1 MKSTGPA
8 LAAAVTMALGMTM
21 TGAASRAG
29 EPDGELVVFAAGSLR
44 APLTEIGRQF
54 EQREPGAR
62 LRFVFGA
69 SGLLKDRLAAG
80 EAAEVFASANM
91 AHPQA
96 LAAAGRAGAAQR
108 FTRNRLCL
116 LARPQAGVTADNA
129 LGRLLDP
136 AVRVGTSTPQADPSG
151 DYTWELFRRIDGR
164 GAAYAGAYELL
175 DRKAL
180 KLTGGAASPPPPAG
194 RSVYAALLEG
204 GQADVFIT
212 YCTNALL
219 AQQEVPALQCVDLPE
234 DVNVSADYG
243 VVLLE
248 SAGPRARRFVDLL
261 LGPDGQAVLARQG
274 FAPR

>member
-1 MKSTGPA
+1 MKGAALA
-8 LAAAVTMALGMTM
+8 LAATVTMALGMT
-21 TGAASRAG
+21 GGASRAG

-54 EQREPGAR
+54 EEREPGAR

-96 LAAAGRAGAAQR
+96 LAAAGRAGAVQR

-116 LARPQAGVTADNA
+116 LARPEVGVTADNA
-129 LGRLLDP
+129 LDRLLDP

-164 GAAYAGAYELL
+164 GAAYAGAYERL

-180 KLTGGAASPPPPAG
+180 KLTGGPASPPPPAG
-194 RSVYAALLEG
+194 RSVYAALLEE
-204 GQADVFIT
+204 GQADVFVT
-212 YCTNALL
+212 YCSNALQ
-219 AQQEVPALQCVDLPE
+219 AQQEVPALQRVDLPE
-234 DVNVSADYG
+234 DVNISADYG

-248 SAGPRARRFVDLL
+248 SAGPQARRFVDLV
-261 LGPDGQAVLARQG
+261 LGPAGQAALARQG

>member
-1 MKSTGPA
+1 MKGAA
-8 LAAAVTMALGMTM
+8 LALVAAVTMALGMM
-21 TGAASRAG
+21 GGVSRAG
-29 EPDGELVVFAAGSLR
+29 APDGELVVFAAGSLR
-44 APLTEIGRQF
+44 APLAEIGRQF
-54 EQREPGAR
+54 EAREPGAP

-69 SGLLKDRLAAG
+69 SGLLKDRLSAG

-96 LAAAGRAGAAQR
+96 LAAVGRAGAVQR

-116 LARPQAGVTADNA
+116 LARPEAGVTADNA
-129 LGRLLDP
+129 LDRLLDP

-164 GAAYAGAYELL
+164 GAAYAGAYESL

-180 KLTGGAASPPPPAG
+180 KLTGGPASPPPPAG
-194 RSVYAALLEG
+194 RSVYAALLEA

-212 YCTNALL
+212 YCTNALQ
-219 AQQEVPALQCVDLPE
+219 AQQELPALQRVDLPE

-243 VVLLE
+243 VALLE
-248 SAGPRARRFVDLL
+248 HAGPRARRFVDFV
-261 LGPDGQAVLARQG
+261 LGPAGQAVLARQG

>member
-1 MKSTGPA
+1 MKAAA
-8 LAAAVTMALGMTM
+8 LALVAAVTMALGMT
-21 TGAASRAG
+21 GEASRAG
-29 EPDGELVVFAAGSLR
+29 APDGELVVFAAGSLR
-44 APLTEIGRQF
+44 APLAEIGRQF
-54 EQREPGAR
+54 EAREPGAP

-69 SGLLKDRLAAG
+69 SGLLKDRLSAG

-96 LAAAGRAGAAQR
+96 LAAVGRAGVVQR

-116 LARPQAGVTADNA
+116 LARPEAGVTADNA
-129 LGRLLDP
+129 LDRLLDP

-164 GAAYAGAYELL
+164 GAAYAGAYESL

-180 KLTGGAASPPPPAG
+180 KLTGGPASPPPPAG
-194 RSVYAALLEG
+194 RSVYAALLEA

-212 YCTNALL
+212 YCTNALQ
-219 AQQEVPALQCVDLPE
+219 AQQELPALQRVDLPE

-243 VVLLE
+243 VALLE
-248 SAGPRARRFVDLL
+248 RAGPRARRFVDFV
-261 LGPDGQAVLARQG
+261 LGPAGQAVLARQG